1 MRIFLRSALSK
12 GRWLALAALLT
23 GSLAYAGVLIS
34 SQYSV
39 SAPVMANG
47 GANTVSPSYRIRT
60 GILGQ
65 AFSGAAQSSNYNNA
79 GGFVVPTA
87 ALPAPDLSDA
97 YVFPNPF
104 KPNSPG
110 RFQAAEITFGHLP
123 AVATI
128 SVFAITGKQV
138 AKLHKT
144 DTTVDFYKWNVT
156 NSEGQKLASGVY
168 IYFMTAPGGGKA
180 RGKFAVIR

>member
-1 MRIFLRSALSK
+1 MPIFIRSALRR
-12 GRWLALAALLT
+12 GRWLAIAALLT
-23 GSLAYAGVLIS
+23 GSLVYAEVLIS
-34 SQYSV
+34 SQYSL

-47 GANTVSPSYRIRT
+47 GANTVSPNYKIRT

-65 AFSGAAQSSNYNNA
+65 AFSGVAQSANYNNS

-87 ALPAPDLSDA
+87 ALPAADLSDA

-110 RFQAAEITFGHLP
+110 RFQAAELTFGHLP

-156 NSEGQKLASGVY
+156 NSDGQKLASGVY

>member
-1 MRIFLRSALSK
+1 MRISLRSALRR

-23 GSLAYAGVLIS
+23 GSLVYAEVLLS
-34 SQYSV
+34 SQYSL

-47 GANTVSPSYRIRT
+47 GANTVSPNYKIRT

-87 ALPAPDLSDA
+87 ALPAADLSDA

-156 NSEGQKLASGVY
+156 NSDGQKLASGVY